1 MFEALSSKLSN
12 IFKNLRK
19 KGYLRENDIKQAM
32 RQIRIALLE
41 ADVNFKVVKEL
52 VAHISER
59 ASGEEVS
66 KSLTPAQVV
75 IKIVHQELIH
85 IMGDEE
91 GEFSFGKERPNVVM
105 LVGLQGSGKTTT
117 AAKLARFGLEKGR
130 KPLLVAADP
139 YRPAAVRQLEILGE
153 KIKVEVFPPAEN
165 PVETVKKAR
174 ERAVLKGKDFL
185 ILDTAGRL
193 HIDREMMGE
202 LKLIK
207 SKINPDEILLVVDA
221 MSGQD
226 AVNVAKSFDE
236 DLGLSGIILTKL
248 DSDARGGA
256 ALSIKMMTKKPIKF
270 VGVGEKLEALEPF
283 HPDRLA
289 SRILGM
295 GDVLT
300 LIERAEKAD
309 DQGKAKELEE
319 KLLKGEFNLEDFLSQ
334 LKQIKKMGS
343 LSGLLTLIPGLPK
356 LGTQD
361 LENSQKELKK
371 TEAMINSMTKE
382 ERRRPQIIDGS
393 RRRRIALGSGT
404 VVADVNRLL
413 KQFTQMKQM
422 VKGVKSNKLMKYFD
436 LCNQHL

>member
-1 MFEALSSKLSN
+1 MFESLSSKLSN

-19 KGYLRENDIKQAM
+19 KGYLTENDITQAM

-52 VAHISER
+52 IAHISER
-59 ASGEEVS
+59 AQGEEVS

-75 IKIVHQELIH
+75 TKIVHQELIH

-91 GEFSFGKERPNVVM
+91 GKFSFSKEGSTVVM

-117 AAKLARFGLEKGR
+117 AAKLARFGQEKGR

-139 YRPAAVRQLEILGE
+139 YRPAAVKQLELLGE
-153 KIKVEVFPPAEN
+153 KIKVPVFSLSGD
-165 PVETVKKAR
+165 PVQTVIKAK
-174 ERAVLKGKDFL
+174 EKAVSEGEDF
-185 ILDTAGRL
+185 IIIDTAGRL
-193 HIDREMMGE
+193 HIDQEMMKE

-226 AVNVAKSFDE
+226 AVNVAQSFDQ
-236 DLGLSGIILTKL
+236 DLDLTGIILTKL

-295 GDVLT
+295 GDILT
-300 LIERAEKAD
+300 LIERAEKID
-309 DQGKAKELEE
+309 DQGKAKELE
-319 KLLKGEFNLEDFLSQ
+319 KRLLSAKFDLEDFLTQ
-334 LKQIKKMGS
+334 IKQMKKMGS
-343 LSGLLTLIPGLPK
+343 LSGLLSLIPGLPK
-356 LGTQD
+356 LETVD
-361 LENSQKELKK
+361 LQKSEKELKK
-371 TEAMINSMTKE
+371 TEAIVNSMTKE
-382 ERRRPQIIDGS
+382 ERKSPQIIDGS
-393 RRRRIALGSGT
+393 RRRRIAAGSGT
-404 VVADVNRLL
+404 TVADINRLL
-413 KQFTQMKQM
+413 KQFSQMKLM
-422 VKGVKSNKLMKYFD
+422 IKGMKTNKLMQNFGGGF
-436 LCNQHL
+436 

>member
-1 MFEALSSKLSN
+1 MFEALSSKLGN

-19 KGYLRENDIKQAM
+19 KGYLREDDIKQAM

-52 VAHISER
+52 VSHISER

-75 IKIVHQELIH
+75 IKIVHQELIR

-91 GEFSFGKERPNVVM
+91 GEFSFSKERPNVVM

-153 KIKVEVFPPAEN
+153 KIKVEVFSLSEN
-165 PVETVKKAR
+165 PVETIKKAK
-174 ERAVLKGKDFL
+174 EKAILEGKDFL

-207 SKINPDEILLVVDA
+207 KEISPDEILLVVDA

-226 AVNVAKSFDE
+226 AVNVAKSFDQ

-300 LIERAEKAD
+300 LIERAEKVD

-343 LSGLLTLIPGLPK
+343 LSGLLALIPGLPK

-371 TEAMINSMTKE
+371 TEAMINSMTKK
-382 ERRRPQIIDGS
+382 ERKRPQIIDGS

-422 VKGVKSNKLMKYFD
+422 VKGVKSNKLMKNFGR
-436 LCNQHL
+436 LF